1 MKLYVCWGTFQVPGV
16 REHPCKVAYDALV
29 QADFEPEVIKAH
41 SVGFLPRAVQTGARK
56 KVEDATGSKWVP
68 ALETDDGEWIS
79 GSSEIVA
86 WAEQHARV

>member
-29 QADFEPEVIKAH
+29 QADLEPEVIKAH
-41 SVGFLPRAVQTGARK
+41 SVGLMPRALQTKTRK

-79 GSSEIVA
+79 GSGEIVA
-86 WAEQHARV
+86 WAEEHARV

>member
-29 QADFEPEVIKAH
+29 QADHEPEVIKTYSLGA
-41 SVGFLPRAVQTGARK
+41 LPRTLQTGGRK
-56 KVEDATGSKWVP
+56 TVEDATGSKWVP

-79 GSSEIVA
+79 GSREIVA
-86 WAEQHARV
+86 WAEQHARD